1 MKTPSE
7 KILFIPA
14 FLFLFLISLLTL
26 TGCKDKSDISVITNF
41 DQLDDKKLH
50 IGDKLPLEF
59 NSGDA
64 TIDSYSIKLNDKV
77 YKDQKDI
84 VLDSVNAKT
93 GSNYMVLTLNYNGK
107 YTKTIDA
114 TFNVYFKEKEKTLNC
129 KIIQEYPHNP
139 ELFTQG
145 FTYKNGVITES
156 SGQYGKSR
164 LVRYPLG
171 SVTYTQDVKIDPN
184 VFAEGFA
191 LLNGKL
197 YLLTWKERKGFI
209 FNESDFKLEK
219 EFPYPGSII
228 EGWGATTIGSD
239 MVISDSSADLKFFDE
254 SFNLKKTISVVGYDR
269 VYSEV
274 NELEYANGYIY
285 ANVFNDPEILVID
298 PKTGRVVA
306 KADLS
311 ELVKQNQTNEEAVL
325 NGIAHIE
332 GNTFLITGKL
342 WSKMYKVELS
352 F

>member
-1 MKTPSE
+1 MKTQS
-7 KILFIPA
+7 KRSSFLSVSFLA
-14 FLFLFLISLLTL
+14 FTFLLLVTS
-26 TGCKDKSDISVITNF
+26 CKDSADISVSTNF
-41 DQLDDKKLH
+41 DQLDDKRLH
-50 IGDKLPLEF
+50 MGDKLPLEF
-59 NSGDA
+59 SSSDA

-77 YKDQKDI
+77 YNNQKDI
-84 VLDSVNAKT
+84 VLDSINAKM

-107 YTKTIDA
+107 HQKTIDA
-114 TFNVYFKEKEKTLNC
+114 TFNVYSKEKEKTLNY

-156 SGQYGKSR
+156 SGQYGKSQ
-164 LVRYPLG
+164 LVKYPLG
-171 SVTYTQDVKIDPN
+171 STSYTQEVKIDPK

-197 YLLTWKERKGFI
+197 YLLTWKERKGFVY
-209 FNESDFKLEK
+209 NESDFKPEK

-228 EGWGATTIGSD
+228 EGWGATTVGFDI
-239 MVISDSSADLKFFDE
+239 VVSDSSADLKFFDE
-254 SFNLKKTISVVGYDR
+254 NFKLKKNISVVGYDR
-269 VYSEV
+269 VYSQT

-285 ANVFNDPEILVID
+285 ANVWEEPVIIVID

-306 KADLS
+306 KADFS
-311 ELVKQNQTNEEAVL
+311 ELVKQNQANEEAVL
-325 NGIAHIE
+325 NGIAHVE

-342 WSKMYKVELS
+342 WTKIYKVELS